1 MLSYI
6 LGSVPNAF
14 FPNSSLTSISAS
26 NSDKNRV
33 IFHLWLSSKGIFVPN
48 TCSTFGH
55 GHIFHDVPTFG
66 ITFRTVWLAPVC
78 QYWCRFALLL
88 TLLLWQCC
96 FHERAWVD
104 ESVSPTFRA
113 DLVKHAILVYTF
125 PVRHWPMRTATRVEP
140 ALSGVPCSKAKVW
153 ESCRWRRLSQIATH
167 QDPRKVCICRML
179 GMGQNP
185 CYHLVN
191 IQTMTQNDPNPLR
204 CLWFPNLPI
213 FFTRREK
220 PNSFAHAVQG
230 TGILQSTCE
239 KFSSRVFCQ
248 SCSSCRE
255 GYVRKYINA
264 CIAGFSAK

>member
-1 MLSYI
+1 MH
-6 LGSVPNAF
+6 F

-26 NSDKNRV
+26 LLQNSDKNRV

-113 DLVKHAILVYTF
+113 DLVKRAILVYTF

-153 ESCRWRRLSQIATH
+153 SCRWRRLSQIATH
-167 QDPRKVCICRML
+167 QDPRKVCICRVL
-179 GMGQNP
+179 GMGHNGSEP
-185 CYHLVN
+185 LLPPGEHPN
-191 IQTMTQNDPNPLR
+191 HDPNPLR

-213 FFTRREK
+213 LFTRREK

-230 TGILQSTCE
+230 TGIQQSTCE
-239 KFSSRVFCQ
+239 KFQV
-248 SCSSCRE
+248 
-255 GYVRKYINA
+255 GY
-264 CIAGFSAK
+264 FAKAVPPVERGMYVST